1 MFFVQSPHGILG
13 LHFMSENFSTR
24 AILLLLPLAGLLQA
38 DLYTIN
44 DLGSFGGPSTV
55 AYGINNS
62 GTAVGWGQTGTG
74 NSAAFISNGG
84 VQKLNGL
91 AGASDS
97 YAYGINSS
105 GTVVGTS
112 YLNGEAHGVKII

>member
-91 AGASDS
+91 AESNVNRKA
-97 YAYGINSS
+97 A
-105 GTVVGTS
+105 
-112 YLNGEAHGVKII
+112 